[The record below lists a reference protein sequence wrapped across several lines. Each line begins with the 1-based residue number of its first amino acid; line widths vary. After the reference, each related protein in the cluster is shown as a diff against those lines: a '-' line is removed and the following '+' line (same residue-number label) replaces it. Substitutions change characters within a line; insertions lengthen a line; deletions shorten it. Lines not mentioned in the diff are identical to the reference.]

1 MRVCTTFSI
10 EGLEQRYGAA
20 FTACIIAKYPT
31 QVADWLIN
39 PMCRGIFAGD
49 SKLLSLKSCFPLLYG
64 YEQNHGS
71 IIKGMLRGSDG
82 KKRLYSA
89 SELFLL

>member
-1 MRVCTTFSI
+1 MEPF
-10 EGLEQRYGAA
+10 

-39 PMCRGIFAGD
+39 PMCRGIFAGN

-82 KKRLYSA
+82 KKDSPS
-89 SELFLL
+89 SEHFLLLLQRNAKQMIMNWL